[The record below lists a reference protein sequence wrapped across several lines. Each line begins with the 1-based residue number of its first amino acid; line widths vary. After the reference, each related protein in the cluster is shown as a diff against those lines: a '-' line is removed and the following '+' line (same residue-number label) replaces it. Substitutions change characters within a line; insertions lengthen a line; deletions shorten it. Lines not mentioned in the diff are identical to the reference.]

1 MPTLKRFHTSPA
13 QFRCVVGPVGSG
25 KTTAAAWEV
34 CYYLPQF
41 MFETYKIKR
50 TKWVIVR
57 NSYPE
62 LRDTTQR
69 TVFDWF
75 DWGKHRVQANE
86 YILKYPNGMELEIL
100 FRSCDRP
107 DDVKKFKSLEVSG
120 YWIDE
125 SIEVNEEV
133 KLMLKNRVGR
143 YPRKCPVRWGIE
155 TTNPPDVEH
164 PTYSTFAW
172 DTPPP
177 GPVPEGV
184 PLDNHEGFWQPP
196 RENDANLRPGYYDEL
211 RIDYSHNP
219 DWVDT
224 YIDGKPGIIVS
235 GSAVF
240 KNFKRDVHVAKERLS
255 WNSGPLYR
263 GWDNSG
269 NWPSCVVISVP
280 TSQQMQV
287 LAEFHGD
294 KMGIVD
300 FTRHVVQECNTR
312 YPNAT
317 YQDWADPAGE
327 NKFSKRTGGFTSNA
341 ELMRDFGVDV
351 EPSEQNWTARKESV
365 EQQLKIIDGLLIDP
379 KCVRLING
387 FMGGY
392 HYAEIGTS
400 GSFRDKPNKN
410 RWSHCFAAGTM
421 VQTMLGERPIEQI
434 KAGERVLTP
443 FGFKRVLR
451 SWLTRRDA
459 EVIRVDLSNGRSLTV
474 TPKHEVYIA
483 SKNKVDLADTLQ
495 YADVLYNIDLRR
507 ILAWNIQSLSFSKT
521 GSIGFRE
528 LITGQTVGGEDI
540 HQIFTE
546 QFGKMRMGPYQMAL
560 KSIILM
566 GIRSI
571 MNCRTSNALRFQPTI
586 LSMGNGITLPIQTP
600 GKALRPPKK
609 QRRYGMDLMREELGI
624 ASMGRTPG
632 KGVKNI
638 LRNARFAGLNTRRH
652 FQPDQTI
659 VDRIARIKPE
669 GEEVTTTFKEYVKF
683 VGSLLRLTSTQKE
696 QPVPGV
702 VGVESLAEPKDVYN
716 LTVEDDH
723 VYFANGV
730 LVNNCHDALQYGLVK
745 LGQSQSAPIDPKVLK
760 RIRDRGP
767 RPGGFM
773 AS

>member
-1 MPTLKRFHTSPA
+1 MLD
-13 QFRCVVGPVGSG
+13 
-25 KTTAAAWEV
+25 
-34 CYYLPQF
+34 
-41 MFETYKIKR
+41 TYKIKR

-57 NSYPE
+57 NTFPE

-86 YILKYPNGMELEIL
+86 YILQWPNGMIVEIL

-107 DDVKKFKSLEVSG
+107 DDVKKFKSLEVTG

-125 SIEVNEEV
+125 SIEVPEEV

-155 TTNPPDVEH
+155 TSNPPDVEH
-164 PTYSTFAW
+164 PTYSTFKW

-177 GPVPEGV
+177 GPVPEGE

-240 KNFKRDVHVAKERLS
+240 KNFRRDKHVATERLS
-255 WNSGPLYR
+255 WDNGPLYR

-269 NWPSCVVISVP
+269 NWPSCVVVSVP

-300 FTRHVVQECNTR
+300 FTRHTVQECNTR
-312 YPNAT
+312 FPNAT

-327 NKFSKRTGGFTSNA
+327 NKFSRRTGGFTSNA

-392 HYAEIGTS
+392 NYAEIGTS
-400 GSFRDKPNKN
+400 GSFRDKPTKN
-410 RWSHCFAAGTM
+410 RWSH
-421 VQTMLGERPIEQI
+421 VHD
-434 KAGERVLTP
+434 
-443 FGFKRVLR
+443 
-451 SWLTRRDA
+451 S
-459 EVIRVDLSNGRSLTV
+459 
-474 TPKHEVYIA
+474 
-483 SKNKVDLADTLQ
+483 LQ
-495 YADVLYNIDLRR
+495 YV
-507 ILAWNIQSLSFSKT
+507 
-521 GSIGFRE
+521 
-528 LITGQTVGGEDI
+528 
-540 HQIFTE
+540 
-546 QFGKMRMGPYQMAL
+546 
-560 KSIILM
+560 
-566 GIRSI
+566 
-571 MNCRTSNALRFQPTI
+571 
-586 LSMGNGITLPIQTP
+586 
-600 GKALRPPKK
+600 
-609 QRRYGMDLMREELGI
+609 
-624 ASMGRTPG
+624 
-632 KGVKNI
+632 
-638 LRNARFAGLNTRRH
+638 
-652 FQPDQTI
+652 
-659 VDRIARIKPE
+659 
-669 GEEVTTTFKEYVKF
+669 
-683 VGSLLRLTSTQKE
+683 
-696 QPVPGV
+696 
-702 VGVESLAEPKDVYN
+702 
-716 LTVEDDH
+716 
-723 VYFANGV
+723 
-730 LVNNCHDALQYGLVK
+730 LVK
-745 LGQSQSAPIDPKVLK
+745 LCQSQSAPIDPKVMK
-760 RIRDRGP
+760 RIRDRGA